1 MSRKNEKNVTYR
13 KMWDLLTELRGKI
26 DGWDFKNYS
35 LTMIFYKFF
44 CEDFERKINEEQ
56 EEEDFEYRN
65 LDDTVAEA
73 AKTEIIGLTG
83 VFIKPSELFC
93 NLVKDAKKNPNLN
106 IQIKNA
112 FSNLQASS
120 IGTPVEDN
128 IKGIFD
134 DFDVASSKLGNNVT
148 EKNNTLAGLMINID
162 GLSFDKHH
170 SKLKT
175 DSFGDMYEYLMGMY
189 AQNAGKSG
197 GEYFTP
203 SEASILNARVTMIGK
218 KKVKNVYDPAC
229 GSGSLLLKAAD
240 VIGLNNITKGF
251 YGQELNNTTYNLCRE
266 NMLLHNI
273 PSEKIHIFNGD
284 TLANPAFEDEKFDVI
299 VSNPPYST
307 KWETNALTIQ
317 DERFA
322 PTGVLAPENKADYA
336 FVMHTLSKLSP
347 TGTAGIVLPHGVLF
361 RGGNEGIIRK
371 YLIENNHIETIIGLP
386 ANIFFGT
393 GIPTIII
400 VLKKERTSSDI
411 LFVDA
416 SKCFEKDKNQ
426 NVLRDMD
433 IEKIFNAV
441 KDRKDI
447 KNFARVVAK
456 SEIVANDYNLNIP
469 RYVSSDEEDILKDL
483 YSIMSSKISKKEIAT
498 FDKYLE
504 ENFTELFD
512 KLFEKDK
519 TFENYYTMK
528 EVDIKDVVNSDDQV
542 VKFRED
548 LYAYVED
555 YKKILIK
562 KFIEKMNEFNNETYD
577 EIKFEINKI
586 FSQSDLIDVYEVFQ
600 IIADNISE
608 IESDIA
614 LLQENGMEYAKN
626 VEPNIVTKKKD
637 KKTIDIV
644 EGNKGSII
652 PFDIVK
658 KKYLTKDFEE
668 IEKLSNDAATQNG
681 IYTSVLEE
689 LDEDTKME
697 VCKTN
702 NEGELDTENLAF
714 DVKKLKTFLK
724 KEVNSELE
732 KANKAI
738 EEEKKIN
745 KKVKELTTLLDSKA
759 ENKLKSLT
767 DEEVIDCLVEKWI
780 NPIINGTARNL
791 HSIVDDFIKKLE
803 TLNTKYTRTLS
814 GIQKEIEDTDKEI
827 LSFLDDLT
835 GSDSDMEAIK
845 LLKDVLK

>member
-1 MSRKNEKNVTYR
+1 MSRKNEKNVTYK

-44 CEDFERKINEEQ
+44 CEDFERKVNEIQ
-56 EEEDFEYRN
+56 EEDDFEYRN
-65 LDDTVAEA
+65 LPDEVAEE
-73 AKTEIIGLTG
+73 AKDDIIGLTG

-162 GLSFDKHH
+162 GLSFNKTH

-203 SEASILNARVTMIGK
+203 SEASTLNARVTMIGK
-218 KKVKNVYDPAC
+218 KKIKNVYDPAC

-284 TLANPAFEDEKFDVI
+284 TLTNPAFAGETFDVI

-322 PTGVLAPENKADYA
+322 PAGVLAPENKADYA
-336 FVMHTLSKLSP
+336 FVMHVLSKLSP

-361 RGGNEGIIRK
+361 RGGSEGIIRK

-400 VLKKERTSSDI
+400 VLQKERTSSDI

-433 IEKIFNAV
+433 IERIYEAV
-441 KDRKDI
+441 YNRKDI
-447 KNFARVVAK
+447 DGFARLVQK
-456 SEIVANDYNLNIP
+456 SEVAANDYNLNIP
-469 RYVSSDEEDILKDL
+469 RYVSNDEDAATFDL
-483 YSIMSSKISKKEIAT
+483 YSLMSSKIYEKEIAL
-498 FDKYLE
+498 FDKYFK
-504 ENFTELFD
+504 NFEGL
-512 KLFEKDK
+512 KNELFEKDDVYSD
-519 TFENYYTMK
+519 YYTFK
-528 EVDIKDVVNSDDQV
+528 TNDIKKTIKENKKVVEFEKTLKS
-542 VKFRED
+542 
-548 LYAYVED
+548 YVSE
-555 YKKILIK
+555 YQKYLIDK
-562 KFIEKMNEFNNETYD
+562 LIVNIDNINEKSFKEF
-577 EIKFEINKI
+577 KLKLFEIFEKNE
-586 FSQSDLIDVYEVFQ
+586 LIDVFEVFQ
-600 IIADNISE
+600 MLSENIDE
-608 IESDIA
+608 ILSDVAVIQDKG
-614 LLQENGMEYAKN
+614 LNYCRN
-626 VEPNIVTKKKD
+626 VEPNMVTKTKD
-637 KKTIDIV
+637 KKTFEV
-644 EGNKGSII
+644 QEGNKGSIL
-652 PFDIVK
+652 PFNLIK
-658 KKYLTKDFEE
+658 EKYLQTEFKE
-668 IEKLSNDAATQNG
+668 IEDLNSKASEQNS
-681 IYTSVLEE
+681 IYTEILEE
-689 LDEDTKME
+689 LDEDMKMD
-697 VCKTN
+697 VCKLTKN
-702 NEGELDTENLAF
+702 GELDTENLRF
-714 DVKKLKTFLK
+714 DDKKLNTYLK
-724 KEVNSELE
+724 KNININLKNAQDAIASEKKYLKEIKDKTTKLDKKAEDKLMFLTEEEIKDCLKDKWIKPITDGIKNSLDNILNTFIKNVENLSKKYSTTLSDIE
-732 KANKAI
+732 AEITSKDSEITDLFNQLTGCDSDMKAI
-738 EEEKKIN
+738 EI
-745 KKVKELTTLLDSKA
+745 
-759 ENKLKSLT
+759 
-767 DEEVIDCLVEKWI
+767 
-780 NPIINGTARNL
+780 
-791 HSIVDDFIKKLE
+791 
-803 TLNTKYTRTLS
+803 
-814 GIQKEIEDTDKEI
+814 
-827 LSFLDDLT
+827 
-835 GSDSDMEAIK
+835 
-845 LLKDVLK
+845 LKDILK